1 MPATDNRSAN
11 PTETPALK
19 RSRPRVEGLRYSIA
33 PCPLGYLL
41 LAVSAKGACALLMG
55 DAPEPLLAEL
65 RQRFAEAALQVD
77 DAGLNDDVQQ
87 VVSQLNDAQH
97 PAQLPLDIR
106 GTAFQQRV
114 WRALQQIPLGQTRN
128 YSELATQLGTHPRA
142 VASACASNPLG
153 LLVPCHRVIARTGAL
168 SGYRWGLQRKA
179 ALLKGE
185 ADAQA
190 Q

>member
-1 MPATDNRSAN
+1 MPATAHRS
-11 PTETPALK
+11 TRRITPHTA
-19 RSRPRVEGLRYSIA
+19 RYAEPLRYSIA

-41 LAVSAKGACALLMG
+41 LAASAKGICAVLMG
-55 DAPEPLLAEL
+55 DTPHAVQVEL
-65 RQRFAEAALQVD
+65 QQRFAEAVLQVD
-77 DAGLNDDVQQ
+77 DAGLSEDVQQ
-87 VVSQLNDAQH
+87 VVRQLNDPLR

-106 GTAFQQRV
+106 GSAFQQQV
-114 WRALQQIPLGQTRN
+114 WQALLHIPCGQTRT
-128 YSELATQLGTHPRA
+128 YSELAAPLGSHPRA
-142 VASACASNPLG
+142 VASACARNPLG
-153 LLVPCHRVIARTGAL
+153 VLVPCHRVIARNGAL